1 MLKGATIVVEMT
13 NTLAVVFIKVRKA
26 FVVR

>member
-13 NTLAVVFIKVRKA
+13 NTSAVVFVKVRKA